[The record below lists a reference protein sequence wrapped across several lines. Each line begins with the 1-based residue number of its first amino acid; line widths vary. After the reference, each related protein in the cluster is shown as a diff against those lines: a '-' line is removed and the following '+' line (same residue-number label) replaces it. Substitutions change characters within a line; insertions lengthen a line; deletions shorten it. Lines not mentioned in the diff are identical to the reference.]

1 MADEI
6 AMGSIDDDHLTASAS
21 EHEAEAEKEAEDDA
35 DNNQSSNDD
44 LHAEKDDTE
53 KDITT
58 AEKPEEA
65 VEKEAV
71 EKESVAKTAAE
82 PSTPAQST
90 GKKSTAKMP
99 SRDASHPPSTPSQ
112 PTSSRQSQVK
122 RPAKEDDLASVLLK
136 SFDPEVQA
144 ARDERLSTERFMR
157 MQFFQLNER
166 LKRSEDDL
174 KEANATI
181 KRHERKISKLE
192 VENMNLKLMAHV
204 EERLAS
210 GSGRGKKRKAVA
222 VVSSDEEEDQE

>member
-1 MADEI
+1 VQV
-6 AMGSIDDDHLTASAS
+6 STS
-21 EHEAEAEKEAEDDA
+21 
-35 DNNQSSNDD
+35 
-44 LHAEKDDTE
+44 EKDDTE

-71 EKESVAKTAAE
+71 EKESVAKTAPE

-144 ARDERLSTERFMR
+144 ARDERLMVQKLHAKMQVTRGHRRHNSEHLLQRDERHR
-157 MQFFQLNER
+157 
-166 LKRSEDDL
+166 
-174 KEANATI
+174 
-181 KRHERKISKLE
+181 
-192 VENMNLKLMAHV
+192 
-204 EERLAS
+204 
-210 GSGRGKKRKAVA
+210 
-222 VVSSDEEEDQE
+222 